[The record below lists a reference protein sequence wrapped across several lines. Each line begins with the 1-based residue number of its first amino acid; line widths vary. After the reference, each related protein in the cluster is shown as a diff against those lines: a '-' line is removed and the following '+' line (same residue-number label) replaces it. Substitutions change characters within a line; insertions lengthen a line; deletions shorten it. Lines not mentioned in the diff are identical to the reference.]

1 MIQREQV
8 ALSNSKAHLSCLPSP
23 LGKGGGT
30 ASVQAPRETLLRA
43 KGNHFPGGRASGVL
57 PKTPSAHYFGPR
69 NVQRIQTAPVNVTFS
84 SLKPMTAL
92 HCPQVKSKLPDCVI
106 QFPSALFPDSS
117 LFSASSQVPSTLQGL
132 QRTCALLFPYLEAFV
147 LVIPEVISPPRLFHL
162 FPASIPSPG

>member
-23 LGKGGGT
+23 LRKGGGT
-30 ASVQAPRETLLRA
+30 TSVQAPRETLLRA

-57 PKTPSAHYFGPR
+57 PDSISTLLRPPKRAKDPDCSSD
-69 NVQRIQTAPVNVTFS
+69 VTFS

-92 HCPQVKSKLPDCVI
+92 HCPQVKPKLPDCVI
-106 QFPSALFPDSS
+106 QFPSALSPDSS

-162 FPASIPSPG
+162 FPAPIPSPG